1 MEEKLKMN
9 TKMDDS
15 ESMEL
20 EMKKIGKTKPGLR
33 KVKSVESGLGSLSHE
48 VPDNA
53 FEFVRWSKMTNIS
66 SSNDSCGFESSG
78 RSSSDSFTADKD
90 QVNADI
96 RIFDITEELENEFNE
111 LQINP
116 DSNLQADSEVQPRR
130 PTPFYDGEDICQQ
143 PAKRFKATAK
153 LFHQVINE
161 DEVFVEE
168 TGDEDNLYE
177 EDEDIDVF
185 DGLGNG
191 TNRRPT
197 PYPFNE
203 ETEIP
208 ERRSNTASCASM
220 RKLSSQRLSDA
231 CSLLDETI
239 AEVEDE
245 ILIFEKSLLT
255 PPPAKKF

>member
-1 MEEKLKMN
+1 MDQLSKMN
-9 TKMDDS
+9 EQIDDS
-15 ESMEL
+15 ENMEAL

-33 KVKSVESGLGSLSHE
+33 KVKSVESGLGSISHE
-48 VPDNA
+48 VPEHG
-53 FEFVRWSKMTNIS
+53 FEFARWSKMTNAS

-78 RSSSDSFTADKD
+78 RSSSDSFIADKD
-90 QVNADI
+90 QVNEEI
-96 RIFDITEELENEFNE
+96 RIYDISEELEKEFNE
-111 LQINP
+111 LRINP
-116 DSNLQADSEVQPRR
+116 DSNLEVDPEVKPRR
-130 PTPFYDGEDICQQ
+130 PTPFYDDEDICQQ

-203 ETEIP
+203 EIEIP
-208 ERRSNTASCASM
+208 ERRSNTASCASTY
-220 RKLSSQRLSDA
+220 S
-231 CSLLDETI
+231 
-239 AEVEDE
+239 
-245 ILIFEKSLLT
+245 LIFWSRKVFEGVHNHVWNCFEKASLVHFFSFRNL
-255 PPPAKKF
+255 

>member
-1 MEEKLKMN
+1 
-9 TKMDDS
+9 
-15 ESMEL
+15 
-20 EMKKIGKTKPGLR
+20 
-33 KVKSVESGLGSLSHE
+33 
-48 VPDNA
+48 
-53 FEFVRWSKMTNIS
+53 MTNVS

-78 RSSSDSFTADKD
+78 RSSSDSFIADKD
-90 QVNADI
+90 EVNGDI
-96 RIFDITEELENEFNE
+96 RIYDISEELENEFNE
-111 LQINP
+111 LRINP
-116 DSNLQADSEVQPRR
+116 DSNLEADPEVKPRR

-143 PAKRFKATAK
+143 PAKRFKVTAK

-177 EDEDIDVF
+177 EDEDT
-185 DGLGNG
+185 NG

-203 ETEIP
+203 DAQIP
-208 ERRSNTASCASM
+208 ERRSYTASCASM

-245 ILIFEKSLLT
+245 ILMFEKSLLS
-255 PPPAKKF
+255 PAKILD